1 MKISFNF
8 NNKIK
13 MLPTTSINDSGD
25 CILSLKTNEI
35 SLTYYFQNNNDLFD
49 LGIALLKNSLISK
62 IKIENNLEIGETTDV
77 IEKFISRITQNLK
90 DDLTFQNKIE
100 QHEIYYSDS
109 ESEDDKKD
117 DSLITDDESN
127 DEILN
132 ITKSMEK
139 SAIISDDED

>member
-1 MKISFNF
+1 
-8 NNKIK
+8 

-25 CILSLKTNEI
+25 CTLSLKTNEI
-35 SLTYYFQNNNDLFD
+35 SLTYYFEKNNDLFD

-62 IKIENNLEIGETTDV
+62 IKIENNLEVGETNYV
-77 IEKFISRITQNLK
+77 IEKFISSITQNLK

-109 ESEDDKKD
+109 ESDDKD
-117 DSLITDDESN
+117 NSPLITDDESN

-132 ITKSMEK
+132 ITKSMKK

>member
-1 MKISFNF
+1 
-8 NNKIK
+8 

-25 CILSLKTNEI
+25 CTLSLKTNEI
-35 SLTYYFQNNNDLFD
+35 SLTYYFENNNDLFD

-62 IKIENNLEIGETTDV
+62 IKVENNLEIGETTDV
-77 IEKFISRITQNLK
+77 IEKFISSITQNLK

-109 ESEDDKKD
+109 ESDIKD
-117 DSLITDDESN
+117 DSPLITDDESN

>member
-1 MKISFNF
+1 
-8 NNKIK
+8 

-25 CILSLKTNEI
+25 CTLSLKTNEI

-62 IKIENNLEIGETTDV
+62 IKIENNLEVGETTDV
-77 IEKFISRITQNLK
+77 IKKFISSITQNLK

-109 ESEDDKKD
+109 ESDDKD
-117 DSLITDDESN
+117 NSPLITDDESN

-132 ITKSMEK
+132 ITKSMKK